1 MNMEAILKVVAWPIS
16 FIILGIIFLLLFRK
30 QIIDLLKRIKKV
42 GPKGLEVSTEQSQKI
57 VEPQRSSQA
66 EELMGVTDSLILKN
80 QEDRIGKDIMDQYL
94 NGEDLK
100 KVLVRHLAIF
110 QILFYFEQ
118 INNAIWGT
126 QIQLLEELNTKPV
139 GETKDDLKRFYDYG
153 ASLYPTT
160 YEKYAFENYLYYLTE
175 SQLITE
181 KEGRYF
187 ITQLGREFLVYLVS
201 SGKTKL
207 RIL

>member
-1 MNMEAILKVVAWPIS
+1 MNIEAIAKAVAWPIAV
-16 FIILGIIFLLLFRK
+16 IILGTIFMLIFK
-30 QIIDLLKRIKKV
+30 PQIIDLFNRIKKV
-42 GPKGLEVSTEQSQKI
+42 GLKVIEVSAEQSQKI
-57 VEPQRSSQA
+57 VEPQRSSHV
-66 EELMGVTDSLILKN
+66 EELMRVTDSLILKE
-80 QEDRIGKDIMDQYL
+80 QEGRIEKDIMDKKL
-94 NGEDLK
+94 NGDNLK
-100 KVLVRHLAIF
+100 KVLVRHLAIS

-118 INNAIWGT
+118 INNVIWGT

-139 GETKDDLKRFYDYG
+139 GETKDDLKRFYEYG

-160 YEKYAFENYLYYLTE
+160 YEKYAFENYLSYLIV

-207 RIL
+207 RML